1 MHPKTQRRN
10 LFDIG
15 LMLLRQGSAPSSV
28 DFLQWLNAN
37 RDLAEGKDARGK
49 TLLHHT
55 IELLQKESEWGVQI
69 PLAVL
74 SANPAAAKELDNE
87 RRSPLHVAL
96 SFGSPASLAIPV
108 LQAWPGAV
116 KQRDR
121 HGALPLFQA
130 LHGAVNRFG
139 SHKQAPPAVILAVLA
154 SWPDAASEQ
163 TGHCRTPLHAA
174 MDNRAPAEVVRAL
187 LEAWSGKCFLHPH
200 CLSYWSTPLLNF
212 PP

>member
-10 LFDIG
+10 LFDVG
-15 LMLLRQGSAPSSV
+15 LVLLRQGSAPSSV

-37 RDLAEGKDARGK
+37 RDVAEGKDARGK

-55 IELLQKESEWGVQI
+55 IELLHTSKESEWGVQI

-87 RRSPLHVAL
+87 RRSPLHAAL

-121 HGALPLFQA
+121 RGAVPLFQA
-130 LHGAVNRFG
+130 LYGAVTRFG
-139 SHKQAPPAVILAVLA
+139 SHKQAPPAVVLAVLA

-163 TGHCRTPLHAA
+163 TGHCMTPLHAA

-187 LEAWSGKCFLHPH
+187 LEVWSVVFFLEK
-200 CLSYWSTPLLNF
+200 TF
-212 PP
+212 